1 MAKAVIKLIP
11 NYRGEP
17 ITQLMRNG
25 VMAKAVIKL
34 GAISHHLQYNI
45 LSLSDIHQR
54 CRVAFYSQLNM
65 AAPIHLPTITMVTG
79 FYCLSSLK
87 NA

>member
-34 GAISHHLQYNI
+34 IPNY
-45 LSLSDIHQR
+45 
-54 CRVAFYSQLNM
+54 
-65 AAPIHLPTITMVTG
+65 
-79 FYCLSSLK
+79 
-87 NA
+87 